1 MQCQN
6 YHTVK
11 QFPECLLAKELRK
24 VEVKRREPVY
34 LGLSI
39 LEINKALMHEFCYDY
54 INIKYQNNAK
64 LRCMDTDSFM
74 VHIQTE
80 DVYKNTEDNV
90 RKRFD
95 MLNYTIK
102 RPLPKG
108 KKEKVIRLMKD
119 GLSRKIKDKICRDQ
133 AKNIFLHN
141 G

>member
-1 MQCQN
+1 
-6 YHTVK
+6 
-11 QFPECLLAKELRK
+11 
-24 VEVKRREPVY
+24 
-34 LGLSI
+34 
-39 LEINKALMHEFCYDY
+39 MHEFCYDY

-64 LRCMDTDSFM
+64 LIYMDTDSFM

-90 RKRFD
+90 GKRFD

-119 GLSRKIKDKICRDQ
+119 GLSRKIKDKICRD
-133 AKNIFLHN
+133 
-141 G
+141 